1 MVEREGSISSRGG
14 QLNESNSPPRDTSMS
29 NSNSSTA
36 EFIAQQAIDNLFDR
50 TFEKA
55 EWQPAK
61 SPEVL
66 GELLDSRY
74 MLPLLL
80 PSDPAHLGALPILPK
95 QRNDKRESGL
105 RSLMPPTIGNQHH
118 HPHHHHH
125 DGGTAMSKVESRTHS
140 RAGSQIGSRSAS
152 RASINVR
159 GAMEWVS
166 RTRKL
171 IVVEKDMLKYLGD
184 DEVASEL
191 EAIASKWKFA
201 WDSTVVADATSGD
214 AGAGGGPGGGVGEGE
229 RAGTRVGEVDIRI
242 EEFDEAGAKL
252 TLERPRIVKERR
264 RASQM
269 FEDYGNS

>member
-1 MVEREGSISSRGG
+1 
-14 QLNESNSPPRDTSMS
+14 MS

-105 RSLMPPTIGNQHH
+105 QSLMPPTIGNQHH
-118 HPHHHHH
+118 HPHHHH
-125 DGGTAMSKVESRTHS
+125 DGGTAMSKAESRTHS

-171 IVVEKDMLKYLGD
+171 RVVEKDMLKYLGD

-201 WDSTVVADATSGD
+201 WDSTVVADAAGGN
-214 AGAGGGPGGGVGEGE
+214 AGAGGGPGAGGVGEGE
-229 RAGTRVGEVDIRI
+229 RAGTRVGEKGKNAEEVDIRI